1 MRYNDLSKIIDY
13 RENITTSSTELLV
26 SFVLKYTDD
35 FVKCFVAAVS
45 ILLVALFNALMRD
58 EQQSFQLFYDATL
71 TCIALEQYY
80 FS

>member
-35 FVKCFVAAVS
+35 FVKCFVASVS

-58 EQQSFQLFYDATL
+58 EQQSFQLFYDTTL